1 MREKQKGPPVREHRR
16 ANQGDGLTT
25 HHQKFNTEL
34 EDLQMKK
41 RITGSVLSAGAIVLG
56 LAAVGCG
63 GAIEN
68 AANGWAMLGYTL
80 LAIVLGCAA
89 LALAGLGL
97 VVEQRKEPQKIHKV
111 PENTVKKAVCGRN
124 GNDGGLSIED
134 GESEADVTRVIMQS
148 AVSFVVSS
156 VPSDLN
162 NTQKEEI
169 VRNFAKAAELEMRL
183 ALSRNPVTGRFEDKE
198 AAFMEE
204 LIKRAMEAKQK

>member
-89 LALAGLGL
+89 LRWPGWAWWWSS
-97 VVEQRKEPQKIHKV
+97 
-111 PENTVKKAVCGRN
+111 GR
-124 GNDGGLSIED
+124 SRRR
-134 GESEADVTRVIMQS
+134 STRCRR
-148 AVSFVVSS
+148 
-156 VPSDLN
+156 
-162 NTQKEEI
+162 T
-169 VRNFAKAAELEMRL
+169 R
-183 ALSRNPVTGRFEDKE
+183 
-198 AAFMEE
+198 
-204 LIKRAMEAKQK
+204 

>member
-1 MREKQKGPPVREHRR
+1 MGRKQKLPFEHWQIIELLHITQDFYSKPENEAAFQEWKAARDARKAKGPPVREHRR

-41 RITGSVLSAGAIVLG
+41 KITGSVLSAGAIVLG

-97 VVEQRKEPQKIHKV
+97 VAEQRKEPQKIHKV
-111 PENTVKKAVCGRN
+111 PENTVKKAACGR
-124 GNDGGLSIED
+124 
-134 GESEADVTRVIMQS
+134 
-148 AVSFVVSS
+148 
-156 VPSDLN
+156 
-162 NTQKEEI
+162 
-169 VRNFAKAAELEMRL
+169 KA
-183 ALSRNPVTGRFEDKE
+183 G
-198 AAFMEE
+198 
-204 LIKRAMEAKQK
+204 